1 MDMRKL
7 ALACVFATA
16 SFGALAGQPSYTY
29 VEGGYLRMD
38 PDDISLDPT
47 GYYLDG
53 SIAIADNL
61 FLSGGYSDVDDSK
74 AGLKVEIERVD
85 LGIGYKQGLGANSSF
100 HVVASYLEGE
110 VKARGYGSRF
120 KDDDDGF
127 ALTAGVRSNVLD
139 NLELNADVSYV
150 DVDDDGL
157 DFGVGAVWYFVPNVG
172 LSLSASIDDDSNRTF
187 GAGVRLS
194 F

>member
-1 MDMRKL
+1 MFRYNIAPAGRAGSINTLEWIMDMRKL

-74 AGLKVEIERVD
+74 AGLKVEIE
-85 LGIGYKQGLGANSSF
+85 
-100 HVVASYLEGE
+100 
-110 VKARGYGSRF
+110 
-120 KDDDDGF
+120 
-127 ALTAGVRSNVLD
+127 
-139 NLELNADVSYV
+139 
-150 DVDDDGL
+150 
-157 DFGVGAVWYFVPNVG
+157 
-172 LSLSASIDDDSNRTF
+172 
-187 GAGVRLS
+187 
-194 F
+194 